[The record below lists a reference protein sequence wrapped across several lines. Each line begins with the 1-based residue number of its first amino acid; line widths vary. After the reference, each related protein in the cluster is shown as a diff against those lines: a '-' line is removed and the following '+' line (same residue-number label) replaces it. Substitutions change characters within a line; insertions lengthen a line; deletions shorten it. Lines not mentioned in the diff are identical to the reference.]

1 MRRPFLSCAAL
12 LLLTLAGCKL
22 IDQTTF
28 APSPEATP
36 RPVAPPPKVE
46 ARAPLIVISFASAT
60 PPDYADPL
68 RQAVRAAQARKPDIV
83 YDVVGVAPV
92 RGDAG
97 AQSDGLLLASDN
109 ASAVMRA
116 IIADAVPAA
125 RIHLGARTETG
136 LAAREVRIYVR

>member
-22 IDQTTF
+22 IDQNTF
-28 APSPEATP
+28 APSPEATL
-36 RPVAPPPKVE
+36 RPVAAPPKVE
-46 ARAPLIVISFASAT
+46 TRTPLIVIGFASGK
-60 PPDYADPL
+60 PDYAAPL
-68 RQAVRAAQARKPDIV
+68 RQAVRAAEAHKPDIV
-83 YDVVGVAPV
+83 YDVVGTAPV

-97 AQSDGLLLASDN
+97 AQSDALLLASDD

-116 IIADAVPAA
+116 IIADGVPAA

-136 LAAREVRIYVR
+136 LTAREVRVYVR

>member
-46 ARAPLIVISFASAT
+46 ARAPLIVIGFASAT
-60 PPDYADPL
+60 PDYADPL
-68 RQAVRAAQARKPDIV
+68 RQAVRAAEARKPGIV
-83 YDVVGVAPV
+83 YDVVGIAPA
-92 RGDAG
+92 RDDAG
-97 AQSDGLLLASDN
+97 AQADAVLLASDN

-116 IIADAVPAA
+116 IMADGVPPA

-136 LAAREVRIYVR
+136 LTAREVRVYVR